1 MCQGSSKSCTSSL
14 TFWTHKGLKTSFS
27 HLPSIGQATTTTLV
41 AATTAAPAVAAT
53 STPAVDGGEKG
64 FAKQNMAGHFLDT
77 SICFVAF
84 WYDNTETL
92 LAARLVEASTGH
104 VVSDG
109 TVLRVHYLGVQLRC
123 CTYKITMVAL
133 IFTIWL
139 FNIAMENHHF

>member
-84 WYDNTETL
+84 WYDNTPKPCWQPGWLKHPLVMSFLMALCWSCPL
-92 LAARLVEASTGH
+92 LGGA
-104 VVSDG
+104 
-109 TVLRVHYLGVQLRC
+109 
-123 CTYKITMVAL
+123 VAL
-133 IFTIWL
+133 L
-139 FNIAMENHHF
+139 HL